1 MKGSIDM
8 TLAESLKRIRRKYKM
23 TQDDVALFL
32 GVSRSGYTYYETGKS
47 TPSVES
53 LKKLAMMYD
62 ITVDEL
68 VGMPDRVSTK
78 RAVSEENLAVKGAD
92 PLMYM
97 KKEEQN
103 LVMAFRLASRENK
116 DKILREII
124 SMVNDKDVE

>member
-1 MKGSIDM
+1 M
-8 TLAESLKRIRRKYKM
+8 TLAESLKQIRRKYKM

-47 TPSVES
+47 APSVES

-68 VGMPDRVSTK
+68 VGMPEKISGK
-78 RAVSEENLAVKGAD
+78 RAVSEENLATKGID

-97 KKEEQN
+97 KKDEQS
-103 LVMAFRLASRENK
+103 LVMAFRLASKEDK
-116 DKILREII
+116 EKILREIMKMI
-124 SMVNDKDVE
+124 NEKDVE